1 MEAVTRKKFKRKSR
15 KRKSKKRVWQTRS
28 KTVKGAAK
36 PT

>member
-15 KRKSKKRVWQTRS
+15 KRKSKKRVWQTRT
-28 KTVKGAAK
+28 KTVRGAGK

>member
-15 KRKSKKRVWQTRS
+15 KRKSKKRVWQTRT

-36 PT
+36 PK